1 MEQKKVKL
9 PTEYDGS
16 ELFDEI
22 MAHEA
27 LIEENFMIK
36 IKKNL
41 MGKSSHV
48 PAEAWWILDQFSF
61 EW

>member
-48 PAEAWWILDQFSF
+48 PAEA
-61 EW
+61 